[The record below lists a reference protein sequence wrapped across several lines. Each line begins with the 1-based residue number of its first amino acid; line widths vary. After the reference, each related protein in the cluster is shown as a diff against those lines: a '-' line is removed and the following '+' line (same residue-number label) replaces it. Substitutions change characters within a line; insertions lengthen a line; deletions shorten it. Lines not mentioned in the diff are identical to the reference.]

1 MIFSSIISKNSLF
14 FYIPFPRY
22 WVKKKWIVRLL
33 NIFVAG
39 FNPILLGAPA
49 LDIFNF
55 FITQK
60 LTKGMNF
67 FSMTDQTIDYGFV
80 FCMYKFSFY
89 ERDNLVLTVYNLPKE
104 KLFLSLFNHPLVEK
118 VAGRVLLYVYMSQFP
133 MLVYLK
139 QKRMTIEQKKKST
152 KFFGRPSA

>member
-1 MIFSSIISKNSLF
+1 
-14 FYIPFPRY
+14 
-22 WVKKKWIVRLL
+22 
-33 NIFVAG
+33 
-39 FNPILLGAPA
+39 
-49 LDIFNF
+49 
-55 FITQK
+55 
-60 LTKGMNF
+60 
-67 FSMTDQTIDYGFV
+67 MTDQTIDYGFV
-80 FCMYKFSFY
+80 FCTYKFSFY